1 MSPKFLNRSGMGRG
15 QSSPITSSGTRAAAA
30 APSSGPVSQFRG
42 EFGNAMSGRV
52 SLLFLNSMILMLVLF
67 YLWTRN
73 AQGGG

>member
-15 QSSPITSSGTRAAAA
+15 QSSSPITSSGTRAAA
-30 APSSGPVSQFRG
+30 PSSSPVSEFRG

-52 SLLFLNSMILMLVLF
+52 SLLFLNSMILTLVLF

>member
-1 MSPKFLNRSGMGRG
+1 VGEFS
-15 QSSPITSSGTRAAAA
+15 
-30 APSSGPVSQFRG
+30 G

-52 SLLFLNSMILMLVLF
+52 SLLFLNTLILSLVLF